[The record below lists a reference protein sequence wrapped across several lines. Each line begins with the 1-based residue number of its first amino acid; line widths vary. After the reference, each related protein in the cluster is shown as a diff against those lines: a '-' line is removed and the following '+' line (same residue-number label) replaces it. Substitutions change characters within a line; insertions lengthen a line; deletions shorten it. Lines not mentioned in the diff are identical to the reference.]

1 MNPYSDPAPQRPADI
16 RPLYKRKRV
25 WAVGVAL
32 VLFGVVGGSQSA
44 QDETA
49 KAHALAA
56 KPAATV
62 TATVTATETAKP
74 APAPTV
80 TKTKTVETPG
90 PTVTVTRPAGSAG
103 SADGASAGG
112 VAAGGGSNSGSTGA
126 GGNTGGGGV
135 AAQCSIVSNAGNCY
149 QAGQFCRNSDRGAQ
163 TTTASGTRITCSN
176 SGNAW
181 RWTAS

>member
-1 MNPYSDPAPQRPADI
+1 MNPYSDPAPQRPADT

-80 TKTKTVETPG
+80 TKTVETPG

-126 GGNTGGGGV
+126 GSGSAGGGGV